1 MSLLPKHW
9 KEEHVIA
16 CLVRHLMIVD
26 GEIIQGEM
34 DWMTKT
40 SEDYSLEGIDV
51 SGVWDGVDDDILKI
65 FPVGSKN
72 SGEYHN
78 LVNEAINYV
87 DQNFDHEKKQTL
99 LHYLS
104 NMAAQDDVVK
114 YPEFLSLKLCIDS
127 WFPGQLDVMMNDLTN
142 SGIKLITNETSPHS
156 ENADQGTS
164 DSTTSDENETWNIIH
179 DIGVF
184 YIYFANL
191 AEHPDGDLKD
201 DELNFIGDTF
211 PKWNFNIDGIKYGL
225 QHDNP
230 KDLQTTWDYIF
241 GEMYG
246 NGDPMPRV
254 NESHKNLIDYHKN
267 EIFTLGNIQ
276 TFLDTL
282 FNLCMADGALSE
294 GQIHQLTYYCDQWEP
309 VCGHAE
315 TIKTKIEL
323 MQDNI
328 TGKQLADKAWDE
340 TEFDVEGKPIEI
352 NEGEETISETQNTG
366 ELVAEEKL
374 TLQGMLANE
383 LTKLYP
389 NTNVKKIDDGNYLDI
404 HMPDIHPKR
413 GTHIWFNTPKS
424 GGIKVGFFCRDKD
437 FVKEVIKRNS
447 DSIETYSNGIR
458 IIGHPTFQK
467 TEEAVEAAG
476 RFINTMIK

>member
-1 MSLLPKHW
+1 MNLLPKHW

-26 GEIIQGEM
+26 SEVIQGEM

-40 SEDYSLEGIDV
+40 AEDYSIEGVDV
-51 SGVWDGVDDDILKI
+51 SGVWDDVDDDIVNI
-65 FPVGSKN
+65 FPIGSKD
-72 SGEYHN
+72 SGDYHI

-104 NMAAQDDVVK
+104 NMAAQDDIVK
-114 YPEFLSLKLCIDS
+114 YPEFLSLKLCIDC
-127 WFPGQLDVMMNDLTN
+127 WFPGQLDVLLNDLQN
-142 SGIKLITNETSPHS
+142 SGIKIITNKTSTHS

-164 DSTTSDENETWNIIH
+164 DENKTWNIIH

-184 YIYFANL
+184 YMYFANL

-201 DELNFIGDTF
+201 EELNFIGDNF

-241 GEMYG
+241 GKMYE

-254 NESHKNLIDYHKN
+254 NESHRNIIDYLN
-267 EIFTLGNIQ
+267 NGSFQTSNLETL
-276 TFLDTL
+276 LSTL
-282 FNLCMADGALSE
+282 YDLCMADENITE
-294 GQIHQLTYYCDQWEP
+294 GQKHQLTYYCEHFKPNCDF
-309 VCGHAE
+309 
-315 TIKTKIEL
+315 
-323 MQDNI
+323 
-328 TGKQLADKAWDE
+328 ADVILGRLNEKSFEKMDE
-340 TEFDVEGKPIEI
+340 MFDFDAVEFDLEGKPI
-352 NEGEETISETQNTG
+352 GQNVRGDT
-366 ELVAEEKL
+366 LNDSQDSDKSVAEVKL
-374 TLQGMLANE
+374 TLQGELANE

-389 NTNVKKIDDGNYLDI
+389 KAEVKKIDDGNYLDV
-404 HMPDIHPKR
+404 HMPDVHPKR
-413 GTHIWFNTPKS
+413 GTHIWFNTPKA

-437 FVKEVIKRNS
+437 FIEDAIKRNS
-447 DSIETYSNGIR
+447 GAIEIYSNGLR
-458 IIGHPTFQK
+458 PAGHPVFDK
-467 TEEAVEAAG
+467 VGDALKAAND
-476 RFINTMIK
+476 FIEVLTK